1 MTIRNASSEFAS
13 LLLAAQSRT
22 LAERSAAVPADA
34 PAGFRVGARDAF
46 DAALDNA
53 EADGARE
60 DRKLG
65 KREGTASARKVAA
78 ATAILRCH
86 SARLAMGGNP
96 ARLAKARDAAL
107 ATLGLTEEEI
117 ATATEG

>member
-1 MTIRNASSEFAS
+1 MTTRNAATAFAA
-13 LLLAAQSRT
+13 LLLDAQNRT
-22 LAERSAAVPADA
+22 LAARAEAVPADA

-86 SARLAMGGNP
+86 AARIAMGGNP

-107 ATLGLTEEEI
+107 ATLGLTEDEI
-117 ATATEG
+117 AQAMEG